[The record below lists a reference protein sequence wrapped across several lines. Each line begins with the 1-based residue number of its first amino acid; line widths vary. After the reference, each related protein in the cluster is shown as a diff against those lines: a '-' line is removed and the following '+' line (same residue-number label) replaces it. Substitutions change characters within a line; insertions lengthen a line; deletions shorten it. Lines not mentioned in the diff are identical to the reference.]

1 MLLRSTLIVCV
12 CVLTY
17 GTHCK
22 SFYKLF
28 LYLVVVVVFV
38 VMVRSFQACRAQNIV
53 SSLKKPGWKRLSYS
67 VPVLSALLSVFFFVF
82 SFRFKLLM
90 EKRVK
95 YVFFFNLV
103 EFSKVNPTVFF

>member
-1 MLLRSTLIVCV
+1 VTHVTVAYGERGKPFRFFGWGGVWMLLRSTLIVCV

-67 VPVLSALLSVFFFVF
+67 VPVLSALLSVFFFF
-82 SFRFKLLM
+82 L
-90 EKRVK
+90 
-95 YVFFFNLV
+95 FFLSDLNY
-103 EFSKVNPTVFF
+103 

>member
-1 MLLRSTLIVCV
+1 VTHVTVAYGERGKPFRFFGWGGVWMLLRSTLIVCV

-17 GTHCK
+17 GTHCT

-67 VPVLSALLSVFFFVF
+67 VPVLSALLSVFFFF
-82 SFRFKLLM
+82 C
-90 EKRVK
+90 
-95 YVFFFNLV
+95 FFFQI
-103 EFSKVNPTVFF
+103 